1 MKKYEET
8 ANAVF
13 NKSREIKYR
22 RKKAA
27 GAAAISAVTM
37 CLALTLCIGA
47 GYTITNRADAPT
59 TPAADDTTAVVPV
72 VSSPSVTETAET
84 ANVNAADAENMIP
97 LDQNQSSAVFA
108 VSPDPDNP
116 ALLRRCGPEIDI
128 SNVLWSGSENVAD
141 AMQLYYFNWN
151 GKTVYEPLY
160 ELLEKGYTQKGS
172 WTEMPT
178 PTDGEEIVYAI
189 RGMINEFE
197 FNSCGGMECRYMYNG
212 KSFEDYYAEY
222 HEAYQLMSNPLT
234 RDENIERYKTSEAEY
249 DQASEYCVK
258 KSLEFQLNTLPSVQ
272 EFLAQNGISSEIIKC
287 TDEGRTKNVI
297 TASGYYIIIYATR
310 EQFAKLDLASIG
322 MGSEWHMVFHWATEL
337 SRKGSL
343 VEWMDA

>member
-1 MKKYEET
+1 MKKYDET
-8 ANAVF
+8 ASAVF
-13 NKSREIKYR
+13 EKSREIKCR
-22 RKKAA
+22 RKRRTST
-27 GAAAISAVTM
+27 AAISAMTM
-37 CLALTLCIGA
+37 CLALTLCVGA
-47 GYTITNRADAPT
+47 GYTISNRAQEPT
-59 TPAADDTTAVVPV
+59 TPAAVDTTATVPV
-72 VSSPSVTETAET
+72 VSAPPINLTTETAET
-84 ANVNAADAENMIP
+84 DLEHAAISDYVYA
-97 LDQNQSSAVFA
+97 
-108 VSPDPDNP
+108 PDPDNP
-116 ALLRRCGPEIDI
+116 AVIRRSGPEIDI

-141 AMQLYYFNWN
+141 VMELYYFNWN

-178 PTDGEEIVYAI
+178 PKDGEETVYAI

-197 FNSCGGMECRYMYNG
+197 FTSYGAMKCRYMYNG

-222 HEAYQLMSNPLT
+222 HEAYELMINPLT
-234 RDENIERYKTSEAEY
+234 RDENNIERFKTSEAEY
-249 DQASEYCVK
+249 DLASEYCVK

-272 EFLAQNGISSEIIKC
+272 EFLTQNGISSEIIKC
-287 TDEGRTKNVI
+287 TDEGRMENVI

-343 VEWMDA
+343 FEWIDA

>member
-1 MKKYEET
+1 MKKYDET

-13 NKSREIKYR
+13 DKSRKIKYR

-27 GAAAISAVTM
+27 GATAISAVTM
-37 CLALTLCIGA
+37 CLALTLCVGA
-47 GYTITNRADAPT
+47 GYTITNRSDAPT
-59 TPAADDTTAVVPV
+59 TPAAVDTTAAVPV
-72 VSSPSVTETAET
+72 VSAPPITVTTETAET
-84 ANVNAADAENMIP
+84 DLEHAAISDYVYA
-97 LDQNQSSAVFA
+97 
-108 VSPDPDNP
+108 PDPDNP
-116 ALLRRCGPEIDI
+116 ALIRRCGPEIDI
-128 SNVLWSGSENVAD
+128 SKVLWSGSENVAD
-141 AMQLYYFNWN
+141 VMELYYFNWN

-178 PTDGEEIVYAI
+178 PTDGEEMVYAI

-197 FNSCGGMECRYMYNG
+197 FNSLGGMNCRYMYNG

-222 HEAYQLMSNPLT
+222 HEAYELMINPLT
-234 RDENIERYKTSEAEY
+234 RDENIERYKTAEAEY
-249 DQASEYCVK
+249 NQASEYCVK
-258 KSLEFQLNTLPSVQ
+258 KSLEFQLNTLLSVQ

-287 TDEGRTKNVI
+287 TDEGRMKNVI

-343 VEWMDA
+343 FECIDA

>member
-1 MKKYEET
+1 MKKYDET

-13 NKSREIKYR
+13 DKSRKIKYR

-27 GAAAISAVTM
+27 GATAISAVTM
-37 CLALTLCIGA
+37 CLALTLCVGA

-59 TPAADDTTAVVPV
+59 TPAAVDTTAAVPV
-72 VSSPSVTETAET
+72 VSAPPITVTTETAET
-84 ANVNAADAENMIP
+84 DLEHAAISDYVYA
-97 LDQNQSSAVFA
+97 
-108 VSPDPDNP
+108 PDPDNP
-116 ALLRRCGPEIDI
+116 ALIRRCGPEIDI
-128 SNVLWSGSENVAD
+128 SKVLWSGSENVAD
-141 AMQLYYFNWN
+141 VMELYYFNWN

-178 PTDGEEIVYAI
+178 PTDGEEMVYAI

-197 FNSCGGMECRYMYNG
+197 FNSLGGMNCRYMYNG

-222 HEAYQLMSNPLT
+222 HEAYELMINPLT
-234 RDENIERYKTSEAEY
+234 RDENIERYKAAEAEY
-249 DQASEYCVK
+249 NQASEYCVK
-258 KSLEFQLNTLPSVQ
+258 KSLEFQLNTLLSVQ

-287 TDEGRTKNVI
+287 TDEGRMKNVI

-343 VEWMDA
+343 FECIDA

>member
-1 MKKYEET
+1 MKKYDET

-13 NKSREIKYR
+13 DKSRKIKYR

-27 GAAAISAVTM
+27 GATAISAVTM
-37 CLALTLCIGA
+37 CLALTLCVGA
-47 GYTITNRADAPT
+47 GYTITNRSDAPT
-59 TPAADDTTAVVPV
+59 TPAAVDTTAAVPV
-72 VSSPSVTETAET
+72 VSAPPITVTTETAET
-84 ANVNAADAENMIP
+84 DLEHAAISDYVYA
-97 LDQNQSSAVFA
+97 
-108 VSPDPDNP
+108 PDPDNP
-116 ALLRRCGPEIDI
+116 ALIRRCGPEIDI
-128 SNVLWSGSENVAD
+128 SKVLWSGSENVAD
-141 AMQLYYFNWN
+141 VMELYYFNWN

-178 PTDGEEIVYAI
+178 PTDGEEMVYAI

-197 FNSCGGMECRYMYNG
+197 FNSLGGMNCRYMYNG

-222 HEAYQLMSNPLT
+222 HEAYELMINPLT
-234 RDENIERYKTSEAEY
+234 RDENIERYKAAEAEY
-249 DQASEYCVK
+249 NQASEYCVK
-258 KSLEFQLNTLPSVQ
+258 KSLEFQLNTLLSVQ

-287 TDEGRTKNVI
+287 TDEGRMKNVI

-343 VEWMDA
+343 FECIDA